1 MAIESSFIETTG
13 TDLVTV
19 PSGENWAITTIIICN
34 TFAIDPTDDQA
45 GKTSFDL
52 HLLQDGATA
61 TDTNRVINGLEL
73 QAGETFT
80 FDSEKIILS
89 EGEKIYAIGTPQDT
103 SPGALLGN
111 TSMSVLVSYLEIT

>member
-1 MAIESSFIETTG
+1 MAIKSSFIETTG
-13 TDLVTV
+13 TDLITV
-19 PSGENWAITTIIICN
+19 PSDENWAITTIIICN
-34 TFAIDPTDDQA
+34 TYAIDSSNDQL

-52 HLLQDGATA
+52 HLLQDGASA
-61 TDTNRVINGLEL
+61 SDNNRVINGLEL
-73 QAGETFT
+73 QAGETFS

>member
-13 TDLVTV
+13 TDLITV

-34 TFAIDPTDDQA
+34 TFAVDPTDDQA

>member
-34 TFAIDPTDDQA
+34 TFAIDPTDDQV
-45 GKTSFDL
+45 GKASFDI
-52 HLLQDGATA
+52 HLVQDGESP

-89 EGEKIYAIGTPQDT
+89 EGEKIHAVGTPQDA
-103 SPGALLGN
+103 SPGALTGN
-111 TSMSVLVSYLEIT
+111 TSLSALVSYLEIT

>member
-34 TFAIDPTDDQA
+34 TFAIDPTDDQS
-45 GKTSFDL
+45 GKASFDL

-61 TDTNRVINGLEL
+61 TDTNRVINGLQL

-89 EGEKIYAIGTPQDT
+89 EGEKIHAVGTPQDA

-111 TSMSVLVSYLEIT
+111 TSLSVLVSYLEIT

>member
-19 PSGENWAITTIIICN
+19 PSSENWAITTIIICN
-34 TFAIDPTDDQA
+34 TFAVDPTNDQI

-52 HLLQDGATA
+52 HLLQDGAVA
-61 TDTNRVINGLEL
+61 SDANRVINGLEL

-111 TSMSVLVSYLEIT
+111 TSMSALVSYLEIT

>member
-1 MAIESSFIETTG
+1 MAIKSSFIETTG

-19 PSGENWAITTIIICN
+19 PSSENWAITTIIICN
-34 TFAIDPTDDQA
+34 TFAVDPTDDQV
-45 GKTSFDL
+45 GKASFDL
-52 HLLQDGATA
+52 HLFQDGASA
-61 TDTNRVINGLEL
+61 TDVNRVINGLEL

-89 EGEKIYAIGTPQDT
+89 EGEKIYAIATPQDA

-111 TSMSVLVSYLEIT
+111 TSLSVLVSYLEIT

>member
-1 MAIESSFIETTG
+1 MAIKSSFIETTG

-19 PSGENWAITTIIICN
+19 PSSENWAITTIIICN
-34 TFAIDPTDDQA
+34 TFTVDPANDQL

-52 HLLQDGATA
+52 HLLQDGAVA
-61 TDTNRVINGLEL
+61 GDANRVINGLEL

-89 EGEKIYAIGTPQDT
+89 EGEKIYAIGTPQDS

>member
-1 MAIESSFIETTG
+1 MAIKSSFIETTG

-19 PSGENWAITTIIICN
+19 PSSENWAITTIIICN
-34 TFAIDPTDDQA
+34 TFTVDPTNDQL

-52 HLLQDGATA
+52 HLLQDGAVA
-61 TDTNRVINGLEL
+61 GDANRVINGLEL

-89 EGEKIYAIGTPQDT
+89 EGEKIYAIGTPQDS